1 MSKLSD
7 LVFNVIVNAN
17 DHEQE
22 NDSRREQMALSH
34 CDVN

>member
-17 DHEQE
+17 EQE
-22 NDSRREQMALSH
+22 KESIKGQTPLSH